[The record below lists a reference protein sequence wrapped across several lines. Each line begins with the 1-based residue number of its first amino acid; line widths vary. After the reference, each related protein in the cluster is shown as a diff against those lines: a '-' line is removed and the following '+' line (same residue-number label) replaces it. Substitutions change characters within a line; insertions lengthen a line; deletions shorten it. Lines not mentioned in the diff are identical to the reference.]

1 MDITVRRQQRSN
13 MVFRLTSDGAAV
25 LIPAHMDPDGDAVQR
40 FIADALTRLPEPEAD
55 VEPLALSQLLQLVA
69 AWCDKLDVAV
79 TRVQVREMRNKWGS
93 ISTAGTLTLA
103 DGILRLPVDLAEYVV
118 VHELLHL
125 KFPDHRQGWQVSMGM
140 YLPDWRERERR
151 LQGYVVADEQIAS
164 SIEQDCCFR
173 CRD

>member
-1 MDITVRRQQRSN
+1 M
-13 MVFRLTSDGAAV
+13 
-25 LIPAHMDPDGDAVQR
+25 
-40 FIADALTRLPEPEAD
+40 AD
-55 VEPLALSQLLQLVA
+55 
-69 AWCDKLDVAV
+69 WCDKLDVAV

-103 DGILRLPVDLAEYVV
+103 DGILSLPLDLAEYVV

-151 LQGYVVADEQIAS
+151 LQGYVVADEQS
-164 SIEQDCCFR
+164 
-173 CRD
+173 